1 MVRLMQEKEN
11 AENTVSNLQQE
22 IQVMSR
28 MFEEYRE
35 QMEAKTSQMEEHLT
49 LRAKEAEFLLMQSK
63 KRVEEVE
70 AASELKSQLWSKKT
84 NTFRSYMDNQKL
96 CIKVSV
102 VYLCVIKFLY
112 ILLCIFFYYSTLVGH
127 KDIVSVY

>member
-1 MVRLMQEKEN
+1 MQEKEN

-96 CIKVSV
+96 SIKVSV

-127 KDIVSVY
+127 KDIISVY

>member
-11 AENTVSNLQQE
+11 AENTVTNLQQE

-49 LRAKEAEFLLMQSK
+49 QRAKEAEFLLMQSK

-84 NTFRSYMDNQKL
+84 NTFRSFMDNQKL
-96 CIKVSV
+96 SIKVSV
-102 VYLCVIKFLY
+102 VYTCVILSSFL
-112 ILLCIFFYYSTLVGH
+112 S
-127 KDIVSVY
+127 

>member
-1 MVRLMQEKEN
+1 MQEKEN

-96 CIKVSV
+96 SIKVSV

-112 ILLCIFFYYSTLVGH
+112 ILVCIFFYYSTFVGH